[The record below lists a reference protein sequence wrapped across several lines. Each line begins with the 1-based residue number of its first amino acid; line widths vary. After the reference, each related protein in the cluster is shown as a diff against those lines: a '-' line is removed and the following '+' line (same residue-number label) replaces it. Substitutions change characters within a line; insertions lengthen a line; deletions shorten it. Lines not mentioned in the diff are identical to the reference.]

1 MRMTR
6 FAGLGLLLALLFCL
20 AAPSAFASDKPQ
32 IEIGLIGDST
42 VASTYGWGPGLADRL
57 KDRSAIINYAKNGAT
72 LDALSKRL
80 NDLIAQEPD
89 YIVIQFGHNDMKRY
103 GTEDYAKKLTGYV
116 ERIKAAGI
124 KPIIFSS
131 VTRRGTTPEGK
142 VRSSII
148 QGRTLPEYAVAAKG
162 VATKEQVPFVD
173 MNAITIAHHNKVGKD
188 EFATYNYIPT
198 DRTHFSHKG
207 ARVVSGLVL
216 DELLKIIPG
225 LEAQVAEDK
234 DEWVHLFNGKDLSG
248 WKSSPDNPAA
258 FSVNEAGNLVAHGT
272 LRLRAVR

>member
-42 VASTYGWGPGLADRL
+42 VASMYGWGPGLADRL

-131 VTRRGTTPEGK
+131 VTRRGGRRRRA
-142 VRSSII
+142 RSDRASRG
-148 QGRTLPEYAVAAKG
+148 GRCPSTRLL
-162 VATKEQVPFVD
+162 
-173 MNAITIAHHNKVGKD
+173 
-188 EFATYNYIPT
+188 
-198 DRTHFSHKG
+198 R
-207 ARVVSGLVL
+207 RVWRRKSRSR
-216 DELLKIIPG
+216 
-225 LEAQVAEDK
+225 
-234 DEWVHLFNGKDLSG
+234 LS
-248 WKSSPDNPAA
+248 
-258 FSVNEAGNLVAHGT
+258 T
-272 LRLRAVR
+272 